1 MRSLKLGGMG
11 FFDVCF
17 LHRRELDCPSRERL
31 KQFHQ
36 IVDCEIAVAA
46 QEQHGTELSFKLAD
60 LCSQKP
66 PAPSIRAP
74 VGLLAA
80 DFASS
85 ASASSDLP
93 DLPSVQGIVLSNFR
107 ISATAGRAW

>member
-36 IVDCEIAVAA
+36 IADCEIAVAA

-60 LCSQKP
+60 LCSVTGVLP
-66 PAPSIRAP
+66 PHCRQP
-74 VGLLAA
+74 
-80 DFASS
+80 
-85 ASASSDLP
+85 P
-93 DLPSVQGIVLSNFR
+93 DL
-107 ISATAGRAW
+107 

>member
-36 IVDCEIAVAA
+36 KVADCEIAVAA
-46 QEQHGTELSFKLAD
+46 HELHGTELSFKLAD
-60 LCSQKP
+60 RCIQNLLHLLCERRSRCWQPALLLP
-66 PAPSIRAP
+66 PQRA
-74 VGLLAA
+74 VT
-80 DFASS
+80 
-85 ASASSDLP
+85 LP
-93 DLPSVQGIVLSNFR
+93 DLLSARGLCCQISGF
-107 ISATAGRAW
+107 SATAGRA